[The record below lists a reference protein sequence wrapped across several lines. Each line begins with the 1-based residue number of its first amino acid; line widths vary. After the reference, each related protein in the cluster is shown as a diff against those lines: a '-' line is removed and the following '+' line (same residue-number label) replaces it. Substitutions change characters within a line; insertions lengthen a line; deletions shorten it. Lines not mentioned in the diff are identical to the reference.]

1 MNLINMLL
9 EDIQVT
15 PQGKFISTKIFLFIA
30 NGNSPKRIYV
40 RRCYEDVIERVILP
54 KLERNQLFWISGTK
68 GIGKSTLGLYLLYYF
83 VVKARVP
90 VLYKSAASNAC
101 IFDPEKG
108 VAIWSGLLD
117 SPHLSLYQQNSK
129 TIVIADD
136 ESFQYDGRC
145 TTIFITSIKQT
156 TAPSS
161 TTVERL
167 LKNLRDLRHASV
179 VLPPWTWA
187 EIETCTAD
195 FGVTPDVARDRYS
208 QFGGIPRYVLSQT
221 DYDFSQIFY
230 NLGSITQL
238 WSQLCDQVVSR
249 QFPSY
254 ILHYFPELEESGL
267 IDYSKFTVDFGSK
280 LIAKEVIKRLEEIA
294 IQKARNFI
302 LSTEI
307 RNGAATFRGSL
318 FEGLVVMDFQK
329 INRTMKS
336 CPADSKDT
344 CDLLIKKKKGVE
356 MRRAQDI
363 NLVANE
369 FYYDDRDN
377 FESIDAAFLMSIEE
391 KSQLGLTQSD
401 QFIALLQIT
410 IAKKHDVKRK
420 GLAEVIE
427 HCKKIIANAK
437 FILVF
442 VLSEAAAPNF
452 GSQKI
457 VNQDDSE
464 TVKNFNIP
472 QYIWRVPIGLE
483 SI

>member
-1 MNLINMLL
+1 MLL

-15 PQGKFISTKIFLFIA
+15 SRGKFISTNIFPLLPD
-30 NGNSPKRIYV
+30 GKSPKRIYV
-40 RRCYEDVIERVILP
+40 RQCYEDVLERVILA
-54 KLERNQLFWISGTK
+54 KLGTKKFFWISGTK
-68 GIGKSTLGLYLLYYF
+68 GIGKSTLGLFLLYYF
-83 VVKARVP
+83 FVKANVP
-90 VLYKSAASNAC
+90 VLYKSAKSNVLIC
-101 IFDPEKG
+101 DPEKG
-108 VAIWSGLLD
+108 MAFWFGPLD
-117 SPHLSLYQQNSK
+117 SPQLSLYYENPK
-129 TIVIADD
+129 AIVIADNVH
-136 ESFQYDGRC
+136 FVYDTPC
-145 TTIFITSIKQT
+145 TKVFISSIKDTVT
-156 TAPSS
+156 TNSPLAL
-161 TTVERL
+161 L
-167 LKNLRDLRHASV
+167 LKELQNSDKVSITV
-179 VLPPWTWA
+179 PPWTLA
-187 EIETCTAD
+187 EIETCAAD
-195 FGVTPDVARDRYS
+195 FDVTPDAARDRYS

-221 DYDFSQIFY
+221 GYEFSQILN
-230 NLGSITQL
+230 NLGSIIEL
-238 WSQLCDQVVSR
+238 WSQLQDQFVSTSL
-249 QFPSY
+249 PSY
-254 ILHYFPELEESGL
+254 ILHYFPVLEESSRL

-280 LIAKEVIKRLEEIA
+280 FIATEVIKKLEKSA
-294 IQKARNFI
+294 IQTARNFI
-302 LSTEI
+302 LSTET

-329 INRTMKS
+329 VDQEMKS
-336 CPADSKDT
+336 CLADSKDKVT
-344 CDLLIKKKKGVE
+344 IDLLIKKKKRVE

-401 QFIALLQIT
+401 QYVALLQIT

-452 GSQKI
+452 GLQKI
-457 VNQDDSE
+457 VNKDDSE
-464 TVKNFNIP
+464 TVKHFNIP
-472 QYIWRVPIGLE
+472 QYIWRVPICLE